1 MIILKDISLRRG
13 IKVLLQDANVTI
25 QPGQRLALIGA
36 NGCGK
41 SSLFAMLMGE
51 LGADQGEIDGMNN
64 LRLSHMA
71 QEVMVTDLPAGEY
84 VLRGDLELARL
95 RDEIQ
100 RLEAN
105 EDFSAA
111 AKVHGALESIDGY
124 SAERR
129 VERLLQG
136 LGFADGASNR
146 PVTDF
151 SGGWRIRLNLARALM
166 TPSDML
172 LLDEPTNHLD
182 LDATIWLQQWLK
194 QYPGTLVMISHDRD
208 FIDATCQRILHI
220 EHQQLNAYTG
230 NYSDFELQ
238 RAERLANQQ
247 ATYEKQQR
255 RVSEINDFVR
265 RFRYKATKAKQAQSR
280 LKELERMEQVA
291 PAHIDSPFDF
301 SFPPPLKSSDPLL
314 SLSLA
319 NLGYKETC
327 ILSKV
332 DIQLRP
338 GSRCG
343 LLGKN
348 GAGKSTL
355 LKSLIGELPLLAGE
369 RVTGEHCSIGYFDQ
383 QQLEML
389 DLHASP
395 ALHLQRLS
403 PSAREQDILNF
414 LGGFNFRGDAASSEI
429 APFSGGE
436 KARLALAM
444 VVWQRPNLLV
454 LDEPTNH
461 LDLEMR
467 HAMEVALQAYEG
479 AVILVSHDR
488 HMLRNTVDE
497 LLLVHDGVVEEYRD
511 DLEAYEKWI
520 ISSYKS
526 PDRQGVTETDT
537 SRKEKRQQAAA
548 NRDRRRPLQ
557 RLIEKTE
564 RQMSTA
570 ETELHNVQALLADGD
585 LYSQTRKD
593 ELADLLKR
601 EGQLK
606 TQSEELE
613 EAWLEQQDEL
623 ESLET

>member
-13 IKVLLQDANVTI
+13 VKVLLQDANVTI

-71 QEVMVTDLPAGEY
+71 QEVMATDLPAGEY
-84 VLRGDLELARL
+84 VLRGDSQLAQL
-95 RDEIQ
+95 RDELE
-100 RLEAN
+100 RLEAS

-111 AKVHGALESIDGY
+111 AKIHGVLESIDGY

-136 LGFADGASNR
+136 LGFADGATKR

-255 RVSEINDFVR
+255 RVGEINDFVR

-280 LKELERMEQVA
+280 LKELERMEKVA

-301 SFPPPLKSSDPLL
+301 SFPPPLRSSDPLL

-319 NLGYKETC
+319 NLGYKDTC

-355 LKSLIGELPLLAGE
+355 LKSLIGDLPLLAGE

-395 ALHLQRLS
+395 VLHLQRLS
-403 PSAREQDILNF
+403 PTAREQDILNF
-414 LGGFNFRGDAASSEI
+414 LGGFNFRGDAATSEI

-526 PDRQGVTETDT
+526 PDRQGATESDT

-564 RQMSTA
+564 RQMSKV
-570 ETELHNVQALLADGD
+570 ETELHTVQALLADSD
-585 LYSQTRKD
+585 LYSKTRKD

-601 EGQLK
+601 EGQFK
-606 TQSEELE
+606 TQSDELE

-623 ESLET
+623 ESLGG

>member
-51 LGADQGEIDGMNN
+51 LGADQGAIDGMNN

-71 QEVMVTDLPAGEY
+71 QQVMATDLPAGEY
-84 VLRGDLELARL
+84 VLRGDLQLANL

-100 RLEAN
+100 KFEAS

-111 AKVHGALESIDGY
+111 AKVHGVLESIDGY

-136 LGFADGASNR
+136 LGFADGASSR

-255 RVSEINDFVR
+255 RLGEINDFVR

-280 LKELERMEQVA
+280 LKELERMEKVA

-301 SFPPPLKSSDPLL
+301 SFPPPLRSSDPLL

-319 NLGYKETC
+319 SLGYKETR

-369 RVTGEHCSIGYFDQ
+369 RVTGEHCAIGYFDQ

-395 ALHLQRLS
+395 VLHLQRLS
-403 PSAREQDILNF
+403 PTAREQDILNF
-414 LGGFNFRGDAASSEI
+414 LGGFNFRGDAANSEI

-526 PDRQGVTETDT
+526 PDRQGAAESDT

-564 RQMSTA
+564 RQMSKN
-570 ETELHNVQALLADGD
+570 ESELHNVQGLLADSD
-585 LYSQTRKD
+585 LYSKTRKD
-593 ELADLLKR
+593 ELADLLKQ

-606 TQSEELE
+606 TQSDELE